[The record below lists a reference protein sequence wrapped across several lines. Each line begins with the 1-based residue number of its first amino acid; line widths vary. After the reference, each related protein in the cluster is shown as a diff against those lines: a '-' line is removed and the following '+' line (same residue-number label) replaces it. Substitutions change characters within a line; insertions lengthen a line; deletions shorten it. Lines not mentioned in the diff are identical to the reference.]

1 MNIHEMTEEECRA
14 MLSRGNVVRLAC
26 ALNNQPYI
34 VPIHIDL
41 EGDFLYGYAT
51 LGQKIDWMRQNPLV
65 CLESDEL
72 ISHGQWASVIVSGR
86 TKNCPTLPS
95 MQASDGSP
103 SASFRG
109 IPCGGSPPRFRS
121 PGTTLA
127 DRSCSAFESAAR
139 PAVGRRRCRAR
150 RTFVGTGRKQ
160 RRPG

>member
-41 EGDFLYGYAT
+41 EETSSTAT
-51 LGQKIDWMRQNPLV
+51 PRWVKKSTGCGRIPWSVSRVTNSSATGSGQ
-65 CLESDEL
+65 
-72 ISHGQWASVIVSGR
+72 ASSCRGGM
-86 TKNCPTLPS
+86 KNCPTLPS

-127 DRSCSAFESAAR
+127 DRSCSAFESAA
-139 PAVGRRRCRAR
+139 
-150 RTFVGTGRKQ
+150 
-160 RRPG
+160 